1 MFPEHKNLDLAK
13 ICSKV
18 NDAWEQNRVFEQS
31 VEQRPKNNLFVFYEG
46 PPSAN
51 GLPGIHH
58 LMARLIKDIFC
69 RYKTLS
75 GFRVERR
82 AGWDTHG
89 LPVELSVENELG
101 IKKDDIG
108 KTISISEYNKACKKT
123 VMRYTKEW
131 NRLTKLMGYWVDVD
145 SPYITYENKYIETV
159 WFLLKRLFEKNLI
172 YKGYTIQPYSPA
184 AGTGLSSH
192 ELNQPGCYKLVK
204 DLSVVALFK
213 MLDPPKTIDTHKEI
227 FFMAWTTT
235 PWTLF
240 ANTGL
245 AVGKKISYVFVET
258 INPYTKKDCV
268 VICAKDRLLSI
279 FDEKTIKN
287 IQRAVPGA
295 KPSYRVLGECLGS
308 DLIEAKYQP
317 PFDYVQPPKQHGKP
331 FRVISADFVNT
342 NDGTGIVHLAPTFGS
357 DDFMVAQKEK
367 LPLMLVKNDSGKLVP
382 IVNLNGFFVDGLG
395 EFSGRPI
402 KPSFSDQPGSD
413 SVDVDI
419 VVKLKSI
426 GRAFKSEK
434 YEHSYPHCWRTDKPI
449 LYYPLDSWFIR
460 STKYKDLMIKENQKI
475 NWKPK
480 KTGEGRFQNWLENIN
495 DWNLSRSRF
504 WGIPL
509 PIWKSKSSNH
519 VVCVG
524 SVEELKELC
533 GHSVKMGHMKKNPL
547 ENFIPKNME
556 EENYKLF
563 DLHKNFVDKIVL
575 CDPDGEPMF
584 RENDVIDVWFD
595 SGAMPFAQWHYPFEN
610 KELIDSRSFFPA
622 DFIAEGVD
630 QTRGWFFTLHAISV
644 MCFGEAAYK
653 NVVSN
658 GLVLDKNGQ
667 KMSKRIGNTIDPFK
681 ELEKHGA
688 DSIRWYMATNS
699 QPWDNLKFD
708 LSGVVEIKQKFFST
722 LHNIYSFFSLYANID
737 NFKYLEKTIPVKE
750 RPVLDQWI
758 LSEINHLINLVKG
771 YYNNFEPTLAGR
783 EIQGFVVDKLSNWY
797 VRLCRRRFW
806 KGEYD
811 QNKIS
816 AYQTLYD
823 CLVVVAKIA
832 SPIAPFYMDQ
842 IYCDLNKNTNKEPC
856 DSVHLA
862 RFPDSFLQKTNHSLL
877 SSMRL
882 TKEVCSLAL
891 SLRKKHSIR
900 VRQPLSSI
908 TVCLDGEISS
918 NDLFIDLI
926 KSEINVKQVLFADN
940 SNDVVERSLVVNFPV
955 LGKKHGGL
963 VKKIVGAIN
972 GLSQSDVNIYEK
984 KGELDLM
991 IGGDK
996 LTFSGDDLEVRVK
1009 NMPGYLTAQSEGV
1022 LVTLNTHVSAE
1033 LKAEGYVREFVNKV
1047 QNIRKELGFVVT
1059 NRVVLSVFGDEDA
1072 LNMIKAHEQYVSEE
1086 LLVESFAYTK
1096 SPPKNSFLF
1105 EFNNFKMYI
1114 GVELNI

>member
-1 MFPEHKNLDLAK
+1 MFPEHKNLDLTK
-13 ICSKV
+13 ICSEV
-18 NDAWEQNRVFEQS
+18 NSFWDQEGVFEKS

-108 KTISISEYNKACKKT
+108 KSISISDYNLACKKT
-123 VMRYTKEW
+123 VMRYTEEW
-131 NRLTKLMGYWVDVD
+131 NKLTKLMGYWVDTE
-145 SPYITYENKYIETV
+145 SPYITYKNKYIETV
-159 WFLLKRLFEKNLI
+159 WFLLKTLFDKKLV

-192 ELNQPGCYKLVK
+192 ELNQPGCYKVVK
-204 DLSVVALFK
+204 DLSVVALFR
-213 MLDPPKTIDTHKEI
+213 LIDPHRIIETSKDVL
-227 FFMAWTTT
+227 FMAWTTT

-245 AVGKKISYVFVET
+245 AVGKKISYVLVET
-258 INPYTKKDCV
+258 INPYTKRECV
-268 VICAKDRLLSI
+268 VICAKDRLLSV

-287 IQRAVPGA
+287 IRRSDLGGGVP
-295 KPSYRVLGECLGS
+295 YRVLRECLGS
-308 DLIEAKYQP
+308 DLIGFKYEQI
-317 PFDYVQPPKQHGKP
+317 FDYIQPKKTHGDP
-331 FRVISADFVNT
+331 FRVVGADFVST

-357 DDFMVAQKEK
+357 DDFMVAKKEN
-367 LPLMLVKNDSGKLVP
+367 LPLMLVKDKTGKMVP

-395 EFSGRPI
+395 EFSGQPVKPAFGDQSGAQPI
-402 KPSFSDQPGSD
+402 DI
-413 SVDVDI
+413 DI
-419 VVKLKSI
+419 VVKLKSL

-449 LYYPLDSWFIR
+449 LYYPLDSWFIK
-460 STKYKDLMIKENQKI
+460 STKYKDLMIKENKKI

-480 KTGEGRFQNWLENIN
+480 STGEGRFQNWLENIN

-509 PIWKSKSSNH
+509 PIWKSEDSKR

-524 SVEELKELC
+524 SVEELRELC
-533 GHSVKMGHMKKNPL
+533 AFSVKMGHMKTNPL
-547 ENFIPKNME
+547 EKFIPNNMS
-556 EENYKLF
+556 EENYNLF
-563 DLHKNFVDKIVL
+563 DLHKNFVDEIVL
-575 CDPDGEPMF
+575 CGPDGEPLF
-584 RENDVIDVWFD
+584 RESDVIDVWFD

-610 KELIDSRSFFPA
+610 KELIDSRLFFPA

-653 NVVSN
+653 NVISN

-667 KMSKRIGNTIDPFK
+667 KMSKRLGNSIDPFN
-681 ELEKHGA
+681 ELNKHGA
-688 DSIRWYMATNS
+688 DPIRWYMVTNS

-708 LSGVVEIKQKFFST
+708 ISGVVETKQKFFST
-722 LHNIYSFFSLYANID
+722 LHNIYSFFALYANID
-737 NFKYLEKTIPVKE
+737 NFKYVEDFILIKE

-758 LSEINHLINLVKG
+758 VYESDLLVKRVG
-771 YYNNFEPTLAGR
+771 EFYNDFEPTLAAR
-783 EIQGFVVDKLSNWY
+783 EIQTFVVDKLSNWY

-823 CLVVVAKIA
+823 CLMIVAKIG
-832 SPIAPFYMDQ
+832 SPVAPFYMDQ
-842 IYCDLNKNTNKEPC
+842 LYGDLNKNTQKEPYR
-856 DSVHLA
+856 SVHLA
-862 RFPDSFLQKTNHSLL
+862 NFPSVFSKKTNSKLL
-877 SSMRL
+877 TSMGL

-891 SLRKKHSIR
+891 SLRKKHGIR
-900 VRQPLSSI
+900 VRQPLYSI
-908 TVCLDGEISS
+908 TVCLSGDNAGK
-918 NDLFIDLI
+918 DLFLDLI
-926 KSEINVKQVLFADN
+926 KSEINVKQVLFAEN
-940 SNDVVERSLVVNFPV
+940 SNDVVERKLVVNFPV

-963 VKKIVGAIN
+963 MKEIVNAVRE
-972 GLSQSDVNIYEK
+972 LSPSDVALYEK
-984 KGELDLM
+984 HGELSVSLAEGAVSLS
-991 IGGDK
+991 GGD
-996 LTFSGDDLEVRVK
+996 LQVQAK
-1009 NMPGYLTAQSEGV
+1009 NMPGYLTAQSSGL
-1022 LVTLNTHVSAE
+1022 LVTLNTSISNE
-1033 LKAEGYVREFVNKV
+1033 LESEGYAREFVNKA
-1047 QNIRKELGFVVT
+1047 QNIRKDLGLIVT
-1059 NRVVLSVFGDEDA
+1059 NRVILSVSGDKEA
-1072 LNMIKAHEQYVSEE
+1072 LKMIKPHENYISEE
-1086 LLVESFAYTK
+1086 LLVDTILFLK
-1096 SPPKNSFLF
+1096 STPKNSFLF

-1114 GVELNI
+1114 GVELV